1 MSNREWTQPSI
12 PNNQSTDSME
22 VKYYALQQVITDFIS
37 ETKHQL
43 SECEGR
49 RLTYPE
55 FINSLDERLYTLES
69 DVDI

>member
-1 MSNREWTQPSI
+1 MQSSEASQLNISVNQQEDSI
-12 PNNQSTDSME
+12 E
-22 VKYYALQQVITDFIS
+22 VKYYALQQAITDFIS
-37 ETKHQL
+37 ETKYQL

-69 DVDI
+69 EVDI